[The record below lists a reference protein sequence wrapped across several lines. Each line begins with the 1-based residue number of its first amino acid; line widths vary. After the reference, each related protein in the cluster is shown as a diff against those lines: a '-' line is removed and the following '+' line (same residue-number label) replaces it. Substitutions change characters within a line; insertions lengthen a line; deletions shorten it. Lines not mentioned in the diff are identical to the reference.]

1 MANKDTAKQWFETGD
16 KPTQAQ
22 FWQVFDWLRWTD
34 VAIGM
39 DQITGLDAAL
49 LAKVNKADYEGNC
62 IAYDADATFT
72 IPAGYLLEKII
83 PYYGANGSMNV
94 STVLMGDADEVEVP
108 EVSIGWNRPIVV
120 NIFAPANTDVYIGGI
135 PAGSKLVFLT
145 RKIKMNP

>member
-34 VAIGM
+34 EAIGM
-39 DQITGLDAAL
+39 DQITGLSTAL
-49 LAKVNKADYEGNC
+49 LAKVNTADYQGNC
-62 IAYDADATFT
+62 IAYDADATFV
-72 IPAGYLLEKII
+72 IPGGYLLEKVI
-83 PYYGANGSMNV
+83 PYYGANGDMKV

-108 EVSIGWNRPIVV
+108 EVFIGWNRPVV
-120 NIFAPANTDVYIGGI
+120 LNIFAHDDINVYISGI